1 MFNSCIKVYHL
12 FIGNTDICHVLLDKQ
27 VDIDPREN
35 SGKTPLHFA
44 AQQGHSDVCLALLVN
59 GADKNPRHKSG
70 RTPLHLAAYLG
81 KDLSR

>member
-1 MFNSCIKVYHL
+1 MLN
-12 FIGNTDICHVLLDKQ
+12 KQ

-35 SGKTPLHFA
+35 SGKAPIHFA

-59 GADKNPRHKSG
+59 GAEKNPRHKSG

-81 KDLSR
+81 KDFSR

>member
-1 MFNSCIKVYHL
+1 M
-12 FIGNTDICHVLLDKQ
+12 DICHVLLEKQ
-27 VDIDPREN
+27 VDKDPREN

-44 AQQGHSDVCLALLVN
+44 AQQGHADVCVALLVN

-81 KDLSR
+81 NDILR